1 MNVLN
6 MLNAKYF
13 VSGESEYM
21 QNPDANGN
29 AWIVDEIAYVED
41 ANAEMS
47 ALDSL
52 DTKRKAVA
60 DKSFASV
67 LGEAARKA
75 PGDTIFETK
84 YAPNRLN
91 YRVHSAKGGVAVFS
105 EIYFPWGWTAT
116 IDGKEAPIGRV
127 NYVLRAIRVPAG
139 DHNIQF
145 EFDPESLRVTEN
157 VSIASIIAIYVLCA
171 AAVAVRWRSGWCAD
185 ARNSSGAGC
194 NNGFCTHIV
203 DLTEMKVIGNI
214 AESYKRARHSRGFG
228 VHSPF
233 AFRIVNL
240 LRLGRS
246 WGFYAEQEIAER
258 ALSEGG
264 RRLRRDAL
272 RFHRLCASF
281 ADGGIYVSPSSP
293 RSVALAASL
302 ASSRLRITGCDKRL
316 L

>member
-1 MNVLN
+1 
-6 MLNAKYF
+6 
-13 VSGESEYM
+13 
-21 QNPDANGN
+21 
-29 AWIVDEIAYVED
+29 
-41 ANAEMS
+41 
-47 ALDSL
+47 
-52 DTKRKAVA
+52 
-60 DKSFASV
+60 
-67 LGEAARKA
+67 
-75 PGDTIFETK
+75 
-84 YAPNRLN
+84 
-91 YRVHSAKGGVAVFS
+91 
-105 EIYFPWGWTAT
+105 
-116 IDGKEAPIGRV
+116 
-127 NYVLRAIRVPAG
+127 
-139 DHNIQF
+139 
-145 EFDPESLRVTEN
+145 
-157 VSIASIIAIYVLCA
+157 
-171 AAVAVRWRSGWCAD
+171 
-185 ARNSSGAGC
+185 
-194 NNGFCTHIV
+194 
-203 DLTEMKVIGNI
+203 MKMVVNI

-316 L
+316 CECLAAYFVAGHDGVPRIVHAMNDGCSFAMLSGFSDAEVMEIAESSGIALALLGKRNSFLFNRKGMHRVFYTVNL